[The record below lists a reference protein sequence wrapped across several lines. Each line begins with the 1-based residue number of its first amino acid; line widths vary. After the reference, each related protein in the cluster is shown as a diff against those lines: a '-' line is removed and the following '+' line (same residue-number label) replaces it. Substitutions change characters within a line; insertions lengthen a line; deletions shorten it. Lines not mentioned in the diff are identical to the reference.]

1 MHGVASVVLIVRRN
15 GSEQM
20 LVAVTWTQLL
30 VHAAAVAA
38 GNGDNDRS

>member
-1 MHGVASVVLIVRRN
+1 
-15 GSEQM
+15 M

-38 GNGDNDRS
+38 GNGDNDRSLWTPVMDAYHTGYLCQFW

>member
-1 MHGVASVVLIVRRN
+1 
-15 GSEQM
+15 M

-38 GNGDNDRS
+38 GNGDNDPTARDGRQ